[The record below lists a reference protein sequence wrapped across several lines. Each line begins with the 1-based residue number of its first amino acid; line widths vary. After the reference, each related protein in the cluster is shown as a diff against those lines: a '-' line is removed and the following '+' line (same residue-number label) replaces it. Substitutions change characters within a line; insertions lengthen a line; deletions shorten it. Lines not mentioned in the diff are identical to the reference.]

1 MVRQEAS
8 VDYTMSPYGAL
19 LPLWTEHRELRGGKV
34 DVENKFSYAEFHKFG
49 AASQI
54 NFGDPNSK

>member
-8 VDYTMSPYGAL
+8 VDYTASPFGAL

-54 NFGDPNSK
+54 NFGAPNSK